1 MQKSDIPKTAIIT
14 PFGLFEFLY
23 MPFGL
28 SNAAQTFQRLM
39 DSLFRDFPFIFI
51 YLDNMLIFS
60 RSRSDHLS
68 HLDTVLAVLAENGL
82 HINPAKCQFAQR
94 EVDFL
99 GHHVTACGLSPIAS
113 HTQPILYFPT
123 PSDVK
128 SLQKFSGMLNFYR
141 RFLPGIA
148 RVLKPLTD
156 ATSGKGKLLWTSEM
170 QLAFDHAKAL
180 LASAVPLQHPHPH
193 ATLSLATDA
202 SDSHV
207 GAVLQQKTDG
217 CWLPL
222 AFFLTN
228 FPQQKAAILHS
239 IVNFSQLSKQLN
251 IFDFFWKE
259 DPLLCSLITNHLWQ
273 AFQKA
278 KPHFP
283 LANNDIYLSYLSL
296 LLILCISLEK
306 RTFLLTYFPARPP
319 CHPPTPLP
327 HRLYLSMPQRL
338 SHSFPCRSPIWTW
351 PRPSPPVLL
360 SLPCCKLA
368 P

>member
-1 MQKSDIPKTAIIT
+1 LPEQLSVAEKTFKELESLGIVHPSNSLWSSPLHMVPKPNGSWQPCGDYRRLNSATTPDKNPLPNLQDLSNFLHGSTIFSKIDLEKGYHQIPMQKSDIPKTAIIT

-23 MPFGL
+23 MSFGL

-39 DSLFRDFPFIFI
+39 DSLYRDFPFIFI
-51 YLDNMLIFS
+51 YLDDMLIFS
-60 RSRSDHLS
+60 HSRSDHLS

-82 HINPAKCQFAQR
+82 HINPAKCQFAQP

-99 GHHVTACGLSPIAS
+99 GHHVTASGLSPIAS
-113 HTQPILYFPT
+113 HTQPILQFPT

-128 SLQKFSGMLNFYR
+128 MLQKFLGMLNFYR

-170 QLAFDHAKAL
+170 QIAFDHAKAL

-202 SDSHV
+202 SDTHV

-222 AFFLTN
+222 AFFSH
-228 FPQQKAAILHS
+228 K
-239 IVNFSQLSKQLN
+239 LSPTESRYST
-251 IFDFFWKE
+251 FDRE
-259 DPLLCSLITNHLWQ
+259 LLA
-273 AFQKA
+273 AFQAVK
-278 KPHFP
+278 HF
-283 LANNDIYLSYLSL
+283 
-296 LLILCISLEK
+296 
-306 RTFLLTYFPARPP
+306 
-319 CHPPTPLP
+319 
-327 HRLYLSMPQRL
+327 
-338 SHSFPCRSPIWTW
+338 
-351 PRPSPPVLL
+351 
-360 SLPCCKLA
+360 
-368 P
+368 